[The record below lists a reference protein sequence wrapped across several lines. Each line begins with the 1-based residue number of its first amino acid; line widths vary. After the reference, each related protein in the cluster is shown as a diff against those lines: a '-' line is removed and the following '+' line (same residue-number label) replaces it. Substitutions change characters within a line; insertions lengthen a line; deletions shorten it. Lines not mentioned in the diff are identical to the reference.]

1 MHGLK
6 TRATPR
12 EARVAKMSRR
22 KVVKGII
29 TTGLL
34 GASGRMNAATTTS
47 STTQT
52 DAITPD
58 DLASLE
64 KITGRH
70 FTPKQRE
77 MMVEN
82 ASAKREVL
90 VNLRNRK
97 IDPNIEPA
105 VRFDPRIPAV
115 SYPSGSSSCVMSDGP
130 EPACDGNIESLA
142 FATVAQ
148 LSRLIFAKKITST
161 QLTTMYLDRLKRIGP
176 RLNCVITLTEE
187 LALEQ
192 AKRAD
197 EELANGKSRGP
208 LHGIPWGAKD
218 LLATKDIRT
227 SWGVKPYA
235 ERTFDEDATAVKR
248 LEEAGAVLVAKLS
261 MGELA
266 MGDVWFKGM
275 TRNPWKPSTGS
286 SGSSAGPGAATAAG
300 LVAFAIGSETLGS
313 IISPCI
319 TNGVTGLRPTY
330 GRVSRYGAMAL
341 ARTMDKLGPMARG
354 VEDCALILSAIH
366 GPDGCDPTAANVP
379 FNWNG
384 STDLKALRVGIA
396 QADVDNALQGKDDE
410 KNKMM
415 RAAIDKVRQLVGEL
429 KPIRL
434 PPTKNYTGLASL
446 TIACESACNFMELV
460 DSDQINELVQQDAGS
475 WPNVFRVGST
485 IPAADY
491 LRAQQVRTQLQHA
504 MHEAMTDVDCY
515 VTFPYAGPTVSYT
528 NLTGHPSLVTRCGM
542 FEGLPLS
549 IEFVGDLYRE
559 DAILHLG
566 LTFEQATEWHKQWP
580 DTTKIPEL
588 NP

>member
-1 MHGLK
+1 
-6 TRATPR
+6 
-12 EARVAKMSRR
+12 MSRR
-22 KVVKGII
+22 KVVKGIV

-34 GASGRMNAATTTS
+34 GASGRLSAATTTTT
-47 STTQT
+47 STTQA

-58 DLASLE
+58 DFASIE
-64 KITGRH
+64 KVTGRH

-82 ASAKREVL
+82 ATAKREVL

-105 VRFDPRIPAV
+105 VHFDPRIAGV
-115 SYPSGSSSCVMSDGP
+115 SYPTGSSSCTMSDGP
-130 EPACDGNIESLA
+130 VPDYDGDIEHLA
-142 FATVAQ
+142 FATVVD

-161 QLTTMYLDRLKRIGP
+161 QLTKMYLDRLKRFGT

-187 LALEQ
+187 LALAQ

-197 EELANGKSRGP
+197 AELAGGKSRGP

-218 LLATKDIRT
+218 LLATKGVPT
-227 SWGVKPYA
+227 TWGVKPYA
-235 ERTFDEDATAVKR
+235 DRRFDEDATVVKR
-248 LEEAGAVLVAKLS
+248 LEEAGAVLIAKLS

-266 MGDVWFKGM
+266 MGDVWFGGM

-300 LVAFAIGSETLGS
+300 LVAFAVGSETLGS

-319 TNGVTGLRPTY
+319 TNGLTGLRPTY
-330 GRVSRYGAMAL
+330 GRVSRFGAMAL

-366 GPDGCDPTAANVP
+366 GPDGRDSTAASVP
-379 FNWNG
+379 FNWSA
-384 STDLKALRVGIA
+384 STNLKKLRVGIA
-396 QADVDNALQGKDDE
+396 LADVDNALKGKNEE
-410 KNKMM
+410 KNKTM
-415 RAAIDKVRQLVGEL
+415 RAAIDHVRELVGEL
-429 KPIRL
+429 KPITR

-446 TIACESACNFMELV
+446 TIACESACNFMELI

-491 LRAQQVRTQLQHA
+491 LRAQQVRTQLQLE
-504 MHEAMTDVDCY
+504 MHEALKDVDCY

-559 DAILHLG
+559 DAILCLG
-566 LTFEQATEWHKQWP
+566 LAFERSTEWHKQWP
-580 DTTKIPEL
+580 DTTKIPPL
-588 NP
+588 

>member
-1 MHGLK
+1 M
-6 TRATPR
+6 
-12 EARVAKMSRR
+12 
-22 KVVKGII
+22 
-29 TTGLL
+29 TGSLR
-34 GASGRMNAATTTS
+34 GATTTTAS
-47 STTQT
+47 STQA

-58 DLASLE
+58 DLAAIDKVS
-64 KITGRH
+64 GRH
-70 FTPKQRE
+70 FTDKQRE

-82 ASAKREVL
+82 ATAKRELL
-90 VNLRNRK
+90 VNLRARK

-105 VRFDPRIPAV
+105 VHFDPRIPGV
-115 SYPSGSSSCVMSDGP
+115 SYPSGSSNCVLSDGP
-130 EPACDGNIESLA
+130 TPSYDGDSESLA

-148 LSRLIFAKKITST
+148 LSRLIHSKKITST

-187 LALEQ
+187 LALAQ

-197 EELANGKSRGP
+197 KELANGKSRGP

-218 LLATKDIRT
+218 LLATKGIPT
-227 SWGVKPYA
+227 TWGVKPYA
-235 ERTFDEDATAVKR
+235 ERIFDEDATVVKR

-266 MGDVWFKGM
+266 MGDVWFNGL

-330 GRVSRYGAMAL
+330 GRVSRFGAMAL

-366 GPDGCDPTAANVP
+366 GPDDRDPTATNIP
-379 FNWNG
+379 FNWPG
-384 STDLKALRVGIA
+384 PGDLKSLRVGIA
-396 QADVDNALQGKDDE
+396 QADVDGVLKGKNAE
-410 KNKMM
+410 KTKALK
-415 RAAIDKVRQLVGEL
+415 AAIDKVGELVGEL
-429 KPIRL
+429 KPITL

-446 TIACESACNFMELV
+446 TIACESASNFTELTN
-460 DSDQINELVQQDAGS
+460 SELIDQLKQQDAGS
-475 WPNVFRVGST
+475 WPNTFRVGST
-485 IPAADY
+485 IPASDY
-491 LRAQQVRTQLQHA
+491 LRAQQVRTQLQRE
-504 MHEAMTDVDCY
+504 MNEAMKDVDCY
-515 VTFPYAGPTVSYT
+515 VTIPYAGPTVAYT

-542 FEGLPLS
+542 FDDLPLS

-559 DAILHLG
+559 DAILRLG
-566 LTFEQATEWHKQWP
+566 LAFEQATEWHKQWP

-588 NP
+588 KN